1 VQLDNAIQ
9 ERGCFMISFNSKSLR
24 ARIMIPIS
32 LLVFV
37 IIALISFSLIWSETK
52 AFNNVAANVTTLA
65 EEVKVQQD
73 DAMQQIEQ
81 RQVQSAE
88 NSLQTKAESM
98 ASLVA
103 GLAPTVILTFDYD
116 VLDDY
121 CLALSNDP
129 DVLLAYIVSTDGDF
143 LTTFRNEDDET
154 LLSLLE
160 NIDELSLKQIV
171 GELLNNEKV
180 FSVEKEVS
188 QDGELLARITL
199 LMSRESIQ
207 EQAVRIKADF
217 SAMSDDVSKVFAS
230 LEEGV
235 RNQVVSATKSSAW
248 QSFFAGIIG
257 VLFLTVSVA
266 MLVDRLI
273 IRPVGKVMT
282 MIDEMARGHM
292 SERLN
297 LTRND
302 EIGKMAESI
311 DSFSDTMEEDV
322 LGSLNKLADGDLSFQ
337 VTPKDDE
344 DAVGNALLKMSQ
356 NLTTTIQQIQ
366 ENAGV
371 LTGSSESLSAISSQL
386 AAGSEESSAQAA
398 NVAAS
403 TEQINVSSHDI
414 TLTAEKM
421 SGNMQKL
428 TDVTEKISQEV
439 AEIGNKAGEG
449 SKISNNAFEMVNN
462 ANETIKALQE
472 AAGEIGIT
480 TATIE
485 EITDQTKLLALN
497 ATIEAAR
504 AGDAGKGFAVV
515 AGEVKELAKQSAD
528 AAETISALIKD
539 VQDKTDETAR
549 AMSEVSGIIKQLNE
563 SSEMITSAVNN
574 HSHETENMLS
584 IVTDSKAGATE
595 VTESIISLAKGSN
608 EVASNI
614 HGVSS
619 GMEES
624 SKGIRQV
631 SSSAEELATLAMQ
644 LKNLVGRFNLGKG

>member
-1 VQLDNAIQ
+1 
-9 ERGCFMISFNSKSLR
+9 MISFNSKSLR

-37 IIALISFSLIWSETK
+37 IITLISFSLIWSEKK
-52 AFNNVAANVTTLA
+52 AFNNVSANVTTLA
-65 EEVKVQQD
+65 QEVKVHQD
-73 DAMQQIEQ
+73 EWMQQIEQ

-98 ASLVA
+98 ADLIA
-103 GLAPTVILTFDYD
+103 GLAPTVILTFDYA
-116 VLDDY
+116 VLDNY
-121 CLALSNDP
+121 CLTLTSDP
-129 DVLLAYIVSTDGDF
+129 DVLLAYIKSTDGDF

-154 LLSLLE
+154 LRSLLE

-171 GELLNNEKV
+171 GELINNEKV
-180 FSVEKEVS
+180 LSVEKEIS
-188 QDGELLARITL
+188 QDEELLARITL
-199 LMSRESIQ
+199 LMSRDNIQ
-207 EQAVRIKADF
+207 EQAVKIKADF
-217 SAMSDDVSKVFAS
+217 SAMSDDVSKVFVL
-230 LEEGV
+230 LEQGV
-235 RNQVVSATKSSAW
+235 GNQVVSATKRSAW

-257 VLFLTVSVA
+257 VLFLTISVA
-266 MLVDRLI
+266 LLVDRLI
-273 IRPVGKVMT
+273 IRPVGKVMA
-282 MIDEMARGHM
+282 MIDEMAMGHM
-292 SERLN
+292 SGRLN
-297 LTRND
+297 LTRSD

-311 DSFSDTMEEDV
+311 DSFSDTMEKNV
-322 LGSLNKLADGDLSFQ
+322 LGSLSKLADGDLSLQ
-337 VTPKDDE
+337 ITPQDDE

-366 ENAGV
+366 ENAEV

-386 AAGSEESSAQAA
+386 AAGAEESSAQAA

-439 AEIGNKAGEG
+439 GEIGNKASEG
-449 SKISNNAFEMVNN
+449 AKISNNAFEMVNN
-462 ANETIKALQE
+462 ANETITALQE

-549 AMSEVSGIIKQLNE
+549 AMSEVSNIIKQLNE

-574 HSHETENMLS
+574 HSHETGNMLS
-584 IVTDSKAGATE
+584 IVTDSKSGATE

-631 SSSAEELATLAMQ
+631 NSSAEELATLAMQ